1 MTGHTSPDTTRS
13 IKLRHAAIALAVVAC
28 WLLLYTFLEPAANA
42 IVSAPG
48 FLDPASPA
56 GQAVAFFLYDTAK
69 IFMLLA
75 AIVYLAS
82 WLRAG
87 IDPAHIRRWLSG
99 KSYMTGYVLAALFG
113 AITPFC
119 SCSSV
124 PLFIG
129 FAMAGLPIG
138 LTMTFL
144 ITSPLINEIAL
155 VMLWET
161 LGWQFTALYL
171 LTGLCAGLAGG
182 LLMDKLSA
190 GRWLQPML
198 LQAIRNGTRPADNAG
213 PTAKPTSGMRHTF
226 ACQETKAI
234 FRRVWIWIIVG
245 VAIGA
250 VLHGYVPQDWFAE
263 HLGAGQWWSV
273 PVAVAAGIPLYAN
286 VTGIIPV
293 LGGLLDK
300 GMPPGTALALCMS
313 TVAVSLPEI
322 LMLRQ
327 AMRFPLLAWFIGW
340 LLACFTL
347 AGWLFNFFSHLFF

>member
-1 MTGHTSPDTTRS
+1 MTGHTPQDPTTGNT
-13 IKLRHAAIALAVVAC
+13 LRHTATALIVSAI
-28 WLLLYTFLEPAANA
+28 WLLIYTYLEPAANNLTFTLA
-42 IVSAPG
+42 G
-48 FLDPASPA
+48 LSPDSPS
-56 GQAVAFFLYDTAK
+56 GQAIAFFLYDTAK

-75 AIVYLAS
+75 AVVYLAG

-87 IDPAHIRRWLSG
+87 IDPAHIRHWLSG
-99 KSYMTGYVLAALFG
+99 KSRLTGYALAALFG

-129 FAMAGLPIG
+129 FSMAGLPIG

-155 VMLWET
+155 VMLWDT
-161 LGWQFTALYL
+161 LGWPFTVLYL

-182 LLMDKLSA
+182 VLMDKLSA
-190 GRWLQPML
+190 GRWLQPLL
-198 LQAIRNGTRPADNAG
+198 LQAIRNGAHPRDTAG
-213 PTAKPTSGMRHTF
+213 QDTKPTLAMRHAF
-226 ACQETKAI
+226 ALHETKTI
-234 FRRVWIWIIVG
+234 FRRVWLWVVIG

-250 VLHGYVPQDWFAE
+250 ALHGYVPQDWFAE

-273 PVAVAAGIPLYAN
+273 PAAVAAGIPLYAN

-293 LGGLLDK
+293 LGSLLSK

-327 AMRFPLLAWFIGW
+327 AMRLPLLALFIGW

>member
-1 MTGHTSPDTTRS
+1 MTGHTPQDISHGS
-13 IKLRHAAIALAVVAC
+13 KMRHAATGLLAVIC
-28 WLLLYTFLEPAANA
+28 WLVIY
-42 IVSAPG
+42 S
-48 FLDPASPA
+48 FLDPAANLLTFTLAGFEPESPS
-56 GQAVAFFLYDTAK
+56 GQAIAFFLYDTAK

-75 AIVYLAS
+75 AMVYAVS

-87 IDPAHIRRWLSG
+87 LDAGRIRRWLTG
-99 KSYMTGYVLAALFG
+99 KPRITGYALAALFG

-129 FAMAGLPIG
+129 FVTGGLPIG

-144 ITSPLINEIAL
+144 ITAPLINEIAL

-161 LGWQFTALYL
+161 LGWQFTTMYILI
-171 LTGLCAGLAGG
+171 GLFAGLAGG
-182 LLMDKLSA
+182 LLMDKLPA
-190 GRWLQPML
+190 GRWLQPFL
-198 LQAIRNGTRPADNAG
+198 LQAIRNNILSADHTIPSARPTLAI
-213 PTAKPTSGMRHTF
+213 RHAF
-226 ACQETKAI
+226 AIQETRTI
-234 FRRVWIWIIVG
+234 FRRVRLWVIIG
-245 VAIGA
+245 VATGA

-263 HLGAGQWWSV
+263 HLGTDQWWSV
-273 PVAVAAGIPLYAN
+273 PAAVAAGIPLYAN
-286 VTGIIPV
+286 VTGIVPV
-293 LGGLLDK
+293 LGSLLSK

-327 AMRFPLLAWFIGW
+327 AMRLPLLAWFIGW

-347 AGWLFNFFSHLFF
+347 AGWILNFFSHLFF